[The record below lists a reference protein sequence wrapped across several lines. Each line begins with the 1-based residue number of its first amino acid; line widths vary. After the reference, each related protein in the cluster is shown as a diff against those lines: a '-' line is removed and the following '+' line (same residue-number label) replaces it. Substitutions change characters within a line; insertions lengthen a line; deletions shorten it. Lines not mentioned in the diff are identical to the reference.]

1 MATSRTLVVLHGGPF
16 PFQSVQD
23 FCQSHGVA
31 PENADI
37 TTEPAALAGG
47 GASYSKAV
55 VLCSQAD
62 PAVLGAV
69 SKRLA
74 PGSTVAV
81 QLHKEQVR
89 RVAVQLLLLS
99 THPSSALSCT
109 ASEPRGV

>member
-1 MATSRTLVVLHGGPF
+1 MVLHGGPF

-37 TTEPAALAGG
+37 TTEPAAIAG

-89 RVAVQLLLLS
+89 RLAVRLMLLS
-99 THPSSALSCT
+99 IHACFL
-109 ASEPRGV
+109 R